1 MALDKNK
8 TILLAQK
15 YIQKGM
21 YDRAIKELAGIVR
34 EDPKDIKVRQKLGD
48 LYARENKR
56 AEALAEYNYVAK
68 FYADD
73 GFYLRAIALYKQILK
88 LDPTQITI
96 NLKLAE
102 LYHKQNLNGDAI
114 QQFQLVYQF
123 YERKGDTVRALE
135 TLDKMAEMAPG
146 NLQLRM
152 RLADAYYRNGNID
165 HSLDEY
171 VKIGEQLKKDN
182 RTDDVIS
189 LYEKLIK
196 HHPQRLDMITE
207 VADTYLKAGK
217 KEMAE
222 ARIDMGLSAA
232 PDSMKLLY
240 LKSRLSLERDNH
252 QESIGILNR
261 LLKADPDF
269 IAAKED
275 LARIHEK
282 LGNKEE
288 LERLYTELMIVFR
301 KKVGGEEK
309 AAHYKALYDNMKSTI
324 SEDMMSAGISPGS
337 LSGDAPEPLREL
349 DEEDVIE
356 VGESE
361 IIDAE
366 IVEEVS
372 DFGRAPEEID
382 EDLDNE
388 GRLVMLKVDT
398 YVKYGQ
404 FKEAANVL
412 GDYTAKRD
420 VITPRMRL
428 ADLYRELAGIG
439 EDAGKYSGLAA
450 QVYRDV
456 SAIAQRKGYAALSRS
471 AAAQAAEL
479 GGADTADVSS
489 DIAMEEVQEFD
500 VVMND
505 TEEMEAIEQ
514 GDEDFASM
522 DEIEV
527 SDSIDVGEVGGEPI
541 EISLDEQGF
550 TDNYETVIEGGEP
563 HDSELHDS
571 ELHEVKATREPQ
583 IKDSSASP
591 LINMAPRDEPL
602 GDGEDYFDLRK
613 ELEEVVLDEDISL
626 ESKGGA
632 GLLGKDDQYSFED
645 VFDEFKRGVQKQF
658 GKEDYDTHYNLGIA
672 YREMGLFE
680 DAVTEFLT
688 AAGDPKKKLDSIIM
702 LGVTYRDVN
711 EYDKSIDYFTEALDT
726 SGIKRDEQMGI
737 MYELA
742 LSHEYAQH
750 LDEAVS
756 FYEQIYTQDT
766 AFRDV
771 ADKIR
776 SIRGRAG
783 APPAARP
790 PVENT
795 LAESKPPGQN
805 AEKPPQETP
814 SKKGKI
820 SFV

>member
-1 MALDKNK
+1 MPLDKNK

-15 YIQKGM
+15 LIQKGM
-21 YDRAIKELAGIVR
+21 YDRAIKELASLVR
-34 EDPKDIKVRQKLGD
+34 EDPRDIKVRQKLGD

-56 AEALAEYNYVAK
+56 SEALAEYNYVAK

-114 QQFQLVYQF
+114 QQFQLVYQY

-152 RLADAYYRNGNID
+152 RLADAYYRNGNIE

-171 VKIGEQLKKDN
+171 VKIGDQLKKDG
-182 RTDDVIS
+182 RVDDMVS

-196 HHPQRLDMITE
+196 HHSQRIDMIIE
-207 VADTYLKAGK
+207 IAETYLKANK
-217 KEMAE
+217 REMAE
-222 ARIDMGLSAA
+222 ARIDMGLGVT
-232 PDSMKLLY
+232 PDNMKLLY
-240 LKSRLSLERDNH
+240 LKSRLCLERDNH
-252 QESIGILNR
+252 QITIDILDR
-261 LLKADPDF
+261 ILKIDPDF

-275 LARIHEK
+275 LARIYEK
-282 LGNKEE
+282 LGNKDE
-288 LERLYTELMIVFR
+288 LERLYTELMITFR

-309 AAHYKALYDNMKSTI
+309 AAHYKALYENLKSTI
-324 SEDMMSAGISPGS
+324 SEDMMSAGIGIGS
-337 LSGDAPEPLREL
+337 TYGDETQPVQEL
-349 DEEDVIE
+349 GEEDVIE
-356 VGESE
+356 VGEDE

-366 IVEEVS
+366 IVEEIS
-372 DFGRAPEEID
+372 EMGQGPDEID
-382 EDLDNE
+382 ESLDNE

-428 ADLYRELAGIG
+428 AELYRELAANS
-439 EDAGKYSGLAA
+439 EESEQYSRLAA
-450 QVYRDV
+450 QVY
-456 SAIAQRKGYAALSRS
+456 
-471 AAAQAAEL
+471 
-479 GGADTADVSS
+479 S
-489 DIAMEEVQEFD
+489 DISALAEKKGHASLARKMDALAMEFGPAGLADESADESMVEPQEFD
-500 VVMND
+500 VIMD
-505 TEEMEAIEQ
+505 ESEEMEGVEQ
-514 GDEDFASM
+514 ADELLSTD
-522 DEIEV
+522 DIEV
-527 SDSIDVGEVGGEPI
+527 SESIDIGQDGVEPI

-550 TDNYETVIEGGEP
+550 TDNYETVIE
-563 HDSELHDS
+563 DN
-571 ELHEVKATREPQ
+571 ELHEVKPTREPQ
-583 IKDSSASP
+583 IRDSGAPGSP
-591 LINMAPRDEPL
+591 LINMAPQDEPL

-680 DAVTEFLT
+680 DAVTEFLIS
-688 AAGDPKKKLDSIIM
+688 ASDQKKRLESIIM
-702 LGVTYRDVN
+702 LGVTHRDID
-711 EYDKSIDYFTEALDT
+711 EHDKSIDYFTEALDT
-726 SGIKRDEQMGI
+726 PGIKGDERMGI
-737 MYELA
+737 LYELA
-742 LSHEYAQH
+742 LSHECAKQM
-750 LDEAVS
+750 DEAVS
-756 FYEQIYTQDT
+756 LYEQIYSQDT
-766 AFRDV
+766 TFRDV
-771 ADKIR
+771 ANKIR

-783 APPAARP
+783 TASASKAPP
-790 PVENT
+790 
-795 LAESKPPGQN
+795 
-805 AEKPPQETP
+805 EKERATHGDAKSPQPETP
-814 SKKGKI
+814 PKKGKI

>member
-1 MALDKNK
+1 MSLDKNK
-8 TILLAQK
+8 TILQAQK

-21 YDRAIKELAGIVR
+21 YDRAIRELAAIVR
-34 EDPKDIKVRQKLGD
+34 EDPRDIKVRQKLGD

-96 NLKLAE
+96 NLRLAE

-152 RLADAYYRNGNID
+152 RLADAYYRNGNVD

-171 VKIGEQLKKDN
+171 VKIGEQLKKDG
-182 RTDDVIS
+182 RTDDMIS

-196 HHPQRLDMITE
+196 HHPQRLDMIIETAE
-207 VADTYLKAGK
+207 TYLKTNK

-222 ARIDMGLSAA
+222 ARIDMGLGVA
-232 PDSMKLLY
+232 PDTMKLLY
-240 LKSRLSLERDNH
+240 LKSRLCLERDNH
-252 QESIGILNR
+252 QATVEILNR
-261 LLKADPDF
+261 ILKVDPEF
-269 IAAKED
+269 ITAKED
-275 LARIHEK
+275 LARIFEK
-282 LGNKEE
+282 LGNKDE
-288 LERLYTELMIVFR
+288 LERLYTELMIAFR

-309 AAHYKALYDNMKSTI
+309 AAHYKALYDNLKSTI
-324 SEDMMSAGISPGS
+324 SEDMMSAGIGS
-337 LSGDAPEPLREL
+337 SSALGDPADALREL
-349 DEEDVIE
+349 GDVDVIE
-356 VGESE
+356 VGEDE

-366 IVEEVS
+366 IVEEIS
-372 DFGRAPEEID
+372 DFGEGSEEI
-382 EDLDNE
+382 EESLDNE

-412 GDYTAKRD
+412 GDYTSKRD
-420 VITPRMRL
+420 VITPRIRL
-428 ADLYRELAGIG
+428 AELYRELANGTADS
-439 EDAGKYSGLAA
+439 EEYSRLAGQACREISALAKE
-450 QVYRDV
+450 
-456 SAIAQRKGYAALSRS
+456 KGYTALSRS
-471 AAAQAAEL
+471 MAAQAMEL
-479 GGADTADVSS
+479 GVSGS
-489 DIAMEEVQEFD
+489 AVETPDLPMEEAAEFD
-500 VVMND
+500 VVMD
-505 TEEMEAIEQ
+505 DSAELEGIEQ
-514 GDEDFASM
+514 TDDFSSM

-527 SDSIDVGEVGGEPI
+527 SESIDVGENGVEPI

-550 TDNYETVIEGGEP
+550 SDNYETVLE
-563 HDSELHDS
+563 DN

-583 IKDSSASP
+583 IRDSAASP
-591 LINMAPRDEPL
+591 LINMAPKDEPL

-672 YREMGLFE
+672 YREMGLFD
-680 DAVTEFLT
+680 DAVTEFLIS
-688 AAGDPKKKLDSIIM
+688 ANDRKKRLDSIIM
-702 LGVTYRDVN
+702 LGVTHRDIN
-711 EYDKSIDYFTEALDT
+711 EYDKSVDYFKEALDT
-726 SGIKRDEQMGI
+726 AGIKGDERMGI

-742 LSHEYAQH
+742 LSHECAKQ
-750 LDEAVS
+750 LEEAVS
-756 FYEQIYTQDT
+756 LYEQIYSQNT

-776 SIRGRAG
+776 SIRGSAG
-783 APPAARP
+783 ATPAGKEATVSQP
-790 PVENT
+790 AGQDDN
-795 LAESKPPGQN
+795 KPSQP
-805 AEKPPQETP
+805 ETP

>member
-88 LDPTQITI
+88 LDPSQITI
-96 NLKLAE
+96 NLRLAE

-171 VKIGEQLKKDN
+171 VKIGEQLKKDG
-182 RTDDVIS
+182 RTDDMIS

-196 HHPQRLDMITE
+196 HHPQRLDMIME
-207 VADTYLKAGK
+207 ISETYLKAGK

-222 ARIDMGLSAA
+222 ARIDMGLGVA

-240 LKSRLSLERDNH
+240 LKSRLCLERENH
-252 QESIGILNR
+252 QVTIDILNR
-261 LLKADPDF
+261 IINTDPDF

-275 LARIHEK
+275 LARIYEK

-288 LERLYTELMIVFR
+288 LERLYTELMISFR

-309 AAHYKALYDNMKSTI
+309 AAHYKALYDNLKSTL
-324 SEDMMSAGISPGS
+324 SMNAGIGSAS
-337 LSGDAPEPLREL
+337 LSGDGNEPLREL
-349 DEEDVIE
+349 GEEDVIE
-356 VGESE
+356 VAESE

-366 IVEEVS
+366 IVEEVPDIGGAS
-372 DFGRAPEEID
+372 EEI
-382 EDLDNE
+382 EESLDNE

-420 VITPRMRL
+420 VITPRIRL
-428 ADLYRELAGIG
+428 AGLYRELADTT
-439 EDAGKYSGLAA
+439 EDSEQYMRLAA
-450 QVYRDV
+450 QVYRDI
-456 SAIAQRKGYAALSRS
+456 SALARKKGYAALS
-471 AAAQAAEL
+471 ANMAAQAANL
-479 GGADTADVSS
+479 GTGDLGEESAEAV
-489 DIAMEEVQEFD
+489 MEEAGEFD
-500 VVMND
+500 VVMD
-505 TEEMEAIEQ
+505 DSEEMEAIEQ
-514 GDEDFASM
+514 ADDFSSM
-522 DEIEV
+522 EEIEV
-527 SDSIDVGEVGGEPI
+527 SESIDVGENGMEPI

-550 TDNYETVIEGGEP
+550 SDNYETVIE
-563 HDSELHDS
+563 DN
-571 ELHEVKATREPQ
+571 ELHEVKPTREPE
-583 IKDSSASP
+583 IRDSAGSP

-602 GDGEDYFDLRK
+602 SDGEDYFDLRK

-672 YREMGLFE
+672 YREMGLVE
-680 DAVTEFLT
+680 DAITEFLIS
-688 AAGDPKKKLDSIIM
+688 ASDPKKKLDSIIM

-711 EYDKSIDYFTEALDT
+711 EYDKSIDYFTEALDAAGT
-726 SGIKRDEQMGI
+726 KRDERMGI
-737 MYELA
+737 QYELA
-742 LSHEYAQH
+742 LSYESAIQ

-756 FYEQIYTQDT
+756 LYEQIYAQDT
-766 AFRDV
+766 TFRDV

-776 SIRGRAG
+776 SIRGSTG
-783 APPAARP
+783 APPAEKPA
-790 PVENT
+790 PVGEP
-795 LAESKPPGQN
+795 AVK
-805 AEKPPQETP
+805 AADKPPQTETP
-814 SKKGKI
+814 LKKGKI

>member
-1 MALDKNK
+1 MPLDKNK

-21 YDRAIKELAGIVR
+21 YDRAIKELVAIIR
-34 EDPKDIKVRQKLGD
+34 EDPRDIKVRQKLGD
-48 LYARENKR
+48 LYARENKK

-114 QQFQLVYQF
+114 QQFQLVYQY

-146 NLQLRM
+146 NLGLRM

-171 VKIGEQLKKDN
+171 IKIGEQLKKDG
-182 RTDDVIS
+182 RIDDMVS

-196 HHPQRLDMITE
+196 HHPQRLDMIVE
-207 VADTYLKAGK
+207 VAETYLKANK
-217 KEMAE
+217 REMAE
-222 ARIDMGLSAA
+222 ARIDMGLGVD
-232 PDSMKLLY
+232 PGNMKLLY
-240 LKSRLSLERDNH
+240 LKSRLCMERNDH
-252 QESIGILNR
+252 ATTIEILNR
-261 LLKADPDF
+261 IIGVDPEF

-275 LARIHEK
+275 LARIYEK
-282 LGNKEE
+282 QGKKDE
-288 LERLYTELMIVFR
+288 LEKIYTELMISFR

-309 AAHYKALYDNMKSTI
+309 AAHYKALYDNLKSTI
-324 SEDMMSAGISPGS
+324 SEDMMSASIGGISAGEDEARTVEE
-337 LSGDAPEPLREL
+337 LGDG
-349 DEEDVIE
+349 DVIE
-356 VGESE
+356 VGEDQ

-366 IVEEVS
+366 IVDEIPDIRGEIRDIGQEVS
-372 DFGRAPEEID
+372 DLGGGA
-382 EDLDNE
+382 EDINESLDNE

-404 FKEAANVL
+404 FVEAANVL

-428 ADLYRELAGIG
+428 ADLYLELADKTDDP
-439 EDAGKYSGLAA
+439 ERYTGLAA
-450 QVYRDV
+450 GVYRDIA
-456 SAIAQRKGYAALSRS
+456 AIAREKGYNSLSASMREK
-471 AAAQAAEL
+471 AAEL
-479 GGADTADVSS
+479 GPVDAADVSF
-489 DIAMEEVQEFD
+489 EEPVEEIQEFD
-500 VVMND
+500 VVMD
-505 TEEMEAIEQ
+505 DSEMLGEVDQ
-514 GDEDFASM
+514 PDELLSV
-522 DEIEV
+522 DEVEV
-527 SDSIDVGEVGGEPI
+527 SDSIDVGEVGVEPI
-541 EISLDEQGF
+541 EISLDEQAY
-550 TDNYETVIEGGEP
+550 TDGYETVIE
-563 HDSELHDS
+563 DD
-571 ELHEVKATREPQ
+571 ELHEVKPVREPQ
-583 IKDSSASP
+583 IQDSTGSP

-680 DAVTEFLT
+680 DAITEFLIS
-688 AAGDPKKKLDSIIM
+688 ADDRKKRLDSIIM
-702 LGVTYRDVN
+702 LGVTHRDID
-711 EYDKSIDYFTEALDT
+711 EYDKSIDYFREALDT
-726 SGIKRDEQMGI
+726 PNIKDDERMGI
-737 MYELA
+737 LYELA
-742 LSHEYAQH
+742 LSYELDRQN
-750 LDEAVS
+750 DEALPL
-756 FYEQIYTQDT
+756 YEEIYSLDNT
-766 AFRDV
+766 FRDV

-776 SIRGRAG
+776 SMKGSAGKPSPGKPAPEKERAEDT
-783 APPAARP
+783 RD
-790 PVENT
+790 
-795 LAESKPPGQN
+795 KPDQ
-805 AEKPPQETP
+805 EKKT
-814 SKKGKI
+814 STKGKI

>member
-56 AEALAEYNYVAK
+56 SEALAEYNYVAK

-152 RLADAYYRNGNID
+152 RLADAYYRNGNVD

-171 VKIGEQLKKDN
+171 VKIGEQLKKDG
-182 RTDDVIS
+182 RVDDMIS

-207 VADTYLKAGK
+207 VADTYLKANK

-222 ARIDMGLSAA
+222 ARIDMGLGVA

-240 LKSRLSLERDNH
+240 LKSRLCLERDSH
-252 QESIGILNR
+252 QVTIDILNR
-261 LLKADPDF
+261 ILKADPEF
-269 IAAKED
+269 ITAKED
-275 LARIHEK
+275 LARIYEK
-282 LGNKEE
+282 QGNKDE
-288 LERLYTELMIVFR
+288 LERLYTELMISFR

-309 AAHYKALYDNMKSTI
+309 AAHYKALYENLKSTI
-324 SEDMMSAGISPGS
+324 SEDMMSAGIGSGS
-337 LSGDAPEPLREL
+337 LSGDEHEPLREL
-349 DEEDVIE
+349 GEEDVIE
-356 VGESE
+356 VGENE

-366 IVEEVS
+366 IVEEIS
-372 DFGRAPEEID
+372 DLGQAPEEID
-382 EDLDNE
+382 ESLDNE

-428 ADLYRELAGIG
+428 ADLYRELADAG
-439 EDAGKYSGLAA
+439 EDSDQYSILAA
-450 QVYRDV
+450 QVYRDI
-456 SAIAQRKGYAALSRS
+456 SAIAKKKGYTELSRDM
-471 AAAQAAEL
+471 AAQAAEL
-479 GGADTADVSS
+479 GAPDSAGTPSDV
-489 DIAMEEVQEFD
+489 AMEEVNEFD
-500 VVMND
+500 VVMDD
-505 TEEMEAIEQ
+505 TEALEAMEQ
-514 GDEDFASM
+514 DDDFASM
-522 DEIEV
+522 DDIEV
-527 SDSIDVGEVGGEPI
+527 SESIDIGEAGGEPI

-550 TDNYETVIEGGEP
+550 SDNYETVIE
-563 HDSELHDS
+563 DN

-583 IKDSSASP
+583 LRESSASP

-658 GKEDYDTHYNLGIA
+658 GKGDYDTHYNLGIA

-680 DAVTEFLT
+680 DAVTEFLIS
-688 AAGDPKKKLDSIIM
+688 AGDPKKRLDSIIM
-702 LGVTYRDVN
+702 LGVTHRDIN
-711 EYDKSIDYFTEALDT
+711 EYGKSIDYFAEALDT
-726 SGIKRDEQMGI
+726 SGIEKDERMGI
-737 MYELA
+737 LYELA
-742 LSHEYAQH
+742 LSNEYAKQ

-756 FYEQIYTQDT
+756 LYEQIYSQDT
-766 AFRDV
+766 GFRDV
-771 ADKIR
+771 ADKIK
-776 SIRGRAG
+776 SIRGHTD
-783 APPAARP
+783 PPP
-790 PVENT
+790 PVKTAAKTEPSSQDSDKSSHT
-795 LAESKPPGQN
+795 
-805 AEKPPQETP
+805 ETP

>member
-34 EDPKDIKVRQKLGD
+34 QDPKDIKVRQKLGD

-56 AEALAEYNYVAK
+56 SEALAEYNYVAK

-88 LDPTQITI
+88 LDPTQIAI

-123 YERKGDTVRALE
+123 HERKGDTVRALE

-171 VKIGEQLKKDN
+171 VKIGEQLKKDG
-182 RTDDVIS
+182 RIDDMIS

-207 VADTYLKAGK
+207 VADTYLKANK
-217 KEMAE
+217 KDMAE
-222 ARIDMGLSAA
+222 ARIDMGLGVA

-240 LKSRLSLERDNH
+240 LKSRLCLERDSH
-252 QESIGILNR
+252 QVTIEILNR
-261 LLKADPDF
+261 ILKADPEF
-269 IAAKED
+269 ISAKED
-275 LARIHEK
+275 LARIYEK
-282 LGNKEE
+282 QGNKDE
-288 LERLYTELMIVFR
+288 LERLYTELMISFR

-309 AAHYKALYDNMKSTI
+309 AAHYKALYDNLKSTI
-324 SEDMMSAGISPGS
+324 SEDMMSAGIGSGS
-337 LSGDAPEPLREL
+337 LSGDEDEPLREL
-349 DEEDVIE
+349 GEEDVIE
-356 VGESE
+356 VGENE

-366 IVEEVS
+366 IVEEIS
-372 DFGRAPEEID
+372 GPGQAPEEID
-382 EDLDNE
+382 ESLDNE

-428 ADLYRELAGIG
+428 AELYRELAGTS
-439 EDAGKYSGLAA
+439 EDSDQYSSLAA
-450 QVYRDV
+450 QVYRDI
-456 SAIAQRKGYAALSRS
+456 SAIAKKKGYTALSRDM
-471 AAAQAAEL
+471 AAQAAEL
-479 GGADTADVSS
+479 GAPDSAEIPSDV
-489 DIAMEEVQEFD
+489 AMEEVNEFD
-500 VVMND
+500 VVMDD
-505 TEEMEAIEQ
+505 TEELEAIEQ
-514 GDEDFASM
+514 GDDFSSM

-527 SDSIDVGEVGGEPI
+527 SESIDVGEAGGEPI

-550 TDNYETVIEGGEP
+550 SDNYETVIE
-563 HDSELHDS
+563 DN

-583 IKDSSASP
+583 VRESSASP

-658 GKEDYDTHYNLGIA
+658 GKGDYDTHYNLGIA

-680 DAVTEFLT
+680 DAVTEFLIS
-688 AAGDPKKKLDSIIM
+688 ASDPKKRLDSIIM
-702 LGVTYRDVN
+702 LGVTHRDIN
-711 EYDKSIDYFTEALDT
+711 EYGKSIDYFTEALDT
-726 SGIKRDEQMGI
+726 SGIKKDERMGI
-737 MYELA
+737 LYELA
-742 LSHEYAQH
+742 LSNEYAKQ
-750 LDEAVS
+750 LDEAVTL
-756 FYEQIYTQDT
+756 YEQIYSQDT
-766 AFRDV
+766 GFRDV

-776 SIRGRAG
+776 TIRGHAG
-783 APPAARP
+783 PPPAVKTATKTEP
-790 PVENT
+790 SSQDGDKSSHT
-795 LAESKPPGQN
+795 
-805 AEKPPQETP
+805 ETP

>member
-1 MALDKNK
+1 MTALLRNWPV
-8 TILLAQK
+8 L
-15 YIQKGM
+15 
-21 YDRAIKELAGIVR
+21 VR

-56 AEALAEYNYVAK
+56 SEALAEYNYVAK

-152 RLADAYYRNGNID
+152 RLADAYYRNGNVD

-171 VKIGEQLKKDN
+171 VKIGEQLKKDG
-182 RTDDVIS
+182 RVDDMIS

-207 VADTYLKAGK
+207 VADTYLKANK

-222 ARIDMGLSAA
+222 ARIDMGLGVA

-240 LKSRLSLERDNH
+240 LKSRLCLERDSH
-252 QESIGILNR
+252 QVTIEILNR
-261 LLKADPDF
+261 ILKADPEF
-269 IAAKED
+269 ISAKED
-275 LARIHEK
+275 LARIYEK
-282 LGNKEE
+282 QGNKDE
-288 LERLYTELMIVFR
+288 LERLYTELMISFR

-309 AAHYKALYDNMKSTI
+309 AAHYKALYDNLKSTI
-324 SEDMMSAGISPGS
+324 SEDMMSAGIGSGS
-337 LSGDAPEPLREL
+337 LSGDENEPLREL
-349 DEEDVIE
+349 GEEDVIE
-356 VGESE
+356 VGENE

-366 IVEEVS
+366 IVEEIS
-372 DFGRAPEEID
+372 DLGQAPEEID
-382 EDLDNE
+382 ESLDNE

-428 ADLYRELAGIG
+428 AELYRELADTG
-439 EDAGKYSGLAA
+439 EDSDQYSSLAA
-450 QVYRDV
+450 QVYRDI
-456 SAIAQRKGYAALSRS
+456 SAIAKKKGYTALSRDM
-471 AAAQAAEL
+471 AAQAAEL
-479 GGADTADVSS
+479 GAPDSAGIPSDV
-489 DIAMEEVQEFD
+489 AMEEVNEFD
-500 VVMND
+500 VVMDD
-505 TEEMEAIEQ
+505 TEALEAMEQ
-514 GDEDFASM
+514 DDDFASM

-527 SDSIDVGEVGGEPI
+527 SESIDIGEAGGEPI
-541 EISLDEQGF
+541 EISLDEQGLDEQGF
-550 TDNYETVIEGGEP
+550 SDNYETVIE
-563 HDSELHDS
+563 DN

-583 IKDSSASP
+583 LRESSTSP

-658 GKEDYDTHYNLGIA
+658 GKGDYDTHYNLGIA

-680 DAVTEFLT
+680 DAVTEFLIS
-688 AAGDPKKKLDSIIM
+688 AGDPKKRLDSIIM
-702 LGVTYRDVN
+702 LGVTHRDIN
-711 EYDKSIDYFTEALDT
+711 EYGKSIDYFAEALDT
-726 SGIKRDEQMGI
+726 SGIEKDERMGI
-737 MYELA
+737 LYELA
-742 LSHEYAQH
+742 LSNEYAKQ

-756 FYEQIYTQDT
+756 LYEQIYSQDT
-766 AFRDV
+766 GFRDV
-771 ADKIR
+771 ADKIK
-776 SIRGRAG
+776 SIRGHAD
-783 APPAARP
+783 PPP
-790 PVENT
+790 PVKTAAKTEPSSQDGDKSSHT
-795 LAESKPPGQN
+795 
-805 AEKPPQETP
+805 ETP